1 MYRKPRSL
9 KLSRAALAAALMF
22 GNTLALAET
31 GTGSSALAGQ
41 MCPGG
46 SYVIGFDAAGD
57 IVCSEAC
64 GNGVVNAGEA
74 CDDGNRLNGDGC
86 SDACQPETSVTG
98 GKQAAAAVAPA
109 AAAAPAAPATSTAPA
124 MPAAAAT
131 PDTGPAISD
140 IEPSN
145 VLYGT
150 RELALVVI
158 GSGFTADSVIEFAGA
173 RYTPSVNPEGTR
185 LEVTLATRNLAM
197 GRYPVTV
204 SNGAGQKATL
214 KRALVVY

>member
-9 KLSRAALAAALMF
+9 KLSCAAFAAALMF
-22 GNTLALAET
+22 GNTLALAEPET

-98 GKQAAAAVAPA
+98 GKQAVAAVAPA
-109 AAAAPAAPATSTAPA
+109 AAAAPAAPATSTE
-124 MPAAAAT
+124 
-131 PDTGPAISD
+131 PAISD

-173 RYTPSVNPEGTR
+173 RYTPSVNPQGTR